1 MGLTF
6 NKPLEEIIRARYS
19 VRNYE
24 ERPLSQELINKIDN
38 YIGKLDNPFNIKV
51 RIHLIKKETY
61 KDVIRL
67 GTYGVIKGANYY
79 LVAACE
85 NKDFALEALGY
96 TFEKLILYCT
106 SLGLGTVW
114 LGGTFSKGDFGK
126 TINLKSSEILPV
138 VSPIGYEG
146 GKKSF
151 LASLMKDHKNIR
163 KDYSELFFNENFNTH
178 LSKEESKEYGE
189 VFEMVRL
196 APSSMNNQPWRLLK
210 VKDDIHIYNNGSTA
224 MSQIDIGIALSHL
237 DLYMKEK
244 GIKGE
249 FKFENPVIK
258 SKYAYVISWV
268 RDN

>member
-1 MGLTF
+1 MELLF
-6 NKPLEEIIRARYS
+6 NKPLEEIIKARYS

-24 ERPLSQELINKIDN
+24 DKPLSQELIEKIEN
-38 YIGKLDNPFNIKV
+38 YIGELDNPFKIKV
-51 RIHLIKKETY
+51 RINLIKRETY

-85 NKDFALEALGY
+85 DKDFALEALGY

-126 TINLKSSEILPV
+126 TINLKSNEILPV
-138 VSPIGYEG
+138 VSPFGYEG

-151 LASLMKDHKNIR
+151 LASFMKDHKNNR
-163 KDYSELFFNENFNTH
+163 KDYSELFFNENFDTS
-178 LSKEESKEYGE
+178 LSREEAKEYGE
-189 VFEMVRL
+189 AFEMVRL
-196 APSSMNNQPWRLLK
+196 APSSMNKQPWRIVK
-210 VKDDIHIYNNGSTA
+210 VKDDIHIYNSGSIA
-224 MSQIDIGIALSHL
+224 MNKIDMGIALCHL

-244 GIKGE
+244 GISGD
-249 FKFENPVIK
+249 FKFVNPFIK
-258 SKYAYVISWV
+258 SKYAYVISWI
-268 RDN
+268 RNK

>member
-1 MGLTF
+1 MELMF
-6 NKPLEEIIRARYS
+6 NKPIEEIIRARYS

-24 ERPLSQELINKIDN
+24 DKLLSEELIDEIEN
-38 YIGKLDNPFNIKV
+38 YISELDNPFKVKV
-51 RIHLIKKETY
+51 RINLIKKENY

-67 GTYGVIKGANYY
+67 GTYGVIKGANYF

-114 LGGTFSKGDFGK
+114 LGGTFSKGDFEK
-126 TINLKSSEILPV
+126 TINLKNNEILPA
-138 VSPIGYEG
+138 VSPLGYRG

-151 LASLMKDHKNIR
+151 LASFMKDHKNIR
-163 KDYSELFFNENFNTH
+163 KDYEKLFFNDNFDTSI
-178 LSKEESKEYGE
+178 SKEEAKEYGE
-189 VFEMVRL
+189 AFEMIRL
-196 APSSMNNQPWRLLK
+196 APSSMNNQPWRIVK
-210 VKDDIHIYNNGSTA
+210 VKDDIHIYNSGGIA
-224 MSQIDIGIALSHL
+224 MSKIDIGIALCHL

-244 GIKGE
+244 GINGE
-249 FKFENPVIK
+249 FKFINPVLK
-258 SKYAYVISWV
+258 TKNAYVISWV

>member
-1 MGLTF
+1 MEMIF
-6 NKPLEEIIRARYS
+6 NKPLEEVIRARYS

-24 ERPLSQELINKIDN
+24 DKHLSQELIEKIEN
-38 YIGKLDNPFNIKV
+38 YISELDNPFNIKV

-126 TINLKSSEILPV
+126 TINLKSNEILPA
-138 VSPIGYEG
+138 VSPVGYEG

-151 LASLMKDHKNIR
+151 LASFMKDHKNKR
-163 KDYSELFFNENFNTH
+163 KDYSEVFFNVSFDTP
-178 LSKEESKEYGE
+178 LSKEEAKEYGE
-189 VFEMVRL
+189 AFEMVRL
-196 APSSMNNQPWRLLK
+196 APSSMNKQPWRIVK
-210 VKDDIHIYNNGSTA
+210 VQNDIHIYNSGNND
-224 MSQIDIGIALSHL
+224 MNKIDMGIALCHL

-244 GIKGE
+244 GISGD
-249 FKFENPVIK
+249 FKFVNPFIEC
-258 SKYAYVISWV
+258 KYAYVISWL
-268 RDN
+268 RSE